1 MSNTFDTLG
10 LNNALIT
17 ALKKSGITEPTE
29 IQSKV
34 IPVALDNKDIIGQSK
49 TGTGKTLAYL
59 LPLFNKIDAAKR
71 EMQVIIL
78 APTHE
83 LVIQIHKEIAT
94 LSQNSNLGVTSAAII
109 GNANLGRQLERL
121 KEKPHIIVGSSGRI
135 LELIKMRKITAH
147 TIKTIVI
154 DEADRLLDA
163 TNLETVKAIIK
174 STLRDRQLM
183 LFSATMPKKTVSIA
197 QELMKS
203 LEIIKVD
210 EKDEV
215 NPNIAHYYF
224 VCDQRDKI
232 VLLRKLVHAIKPERA
247 LVFINKSE
255 DIERNTAKL
264 KYHKLKAEGI
274 HGSNAKE
281 ERKKA
286 LEDFRA
292 GRINL
297 LVASDIAARGLDIK
311 GVTHVFNLEVPEDPK
326 DYLHRVGRTGR
337 AGSEGTALTIATER
351 EIPLINNIRKTYKLS
366 IQQKDIYM
374 GKIIDK
380 KNRRYHSDKNYK

>member
-1 MSNTFDTLG
+1 MSNKFDTLG

-59 LPLFNKIDAAKR
+59 LPLFNKIDTAKR

-135 LELIKMRKITAH
+135 FELIKMRKITAH

-183 LFSATMPKKTVSIA
+183 FFSATMPPKTVSIA

-215 NPNIAHYYF
+215 NPNIVHYYF

-281 ERKKA
+281 DRKKA
-286 LEDFRA
+286 LEDFRS

-351 EIPLINNIRKTYKLS
+351 EIALINNIRKTYKLS

-380 KNRRYHSDKNYK
+380 KNRRYQSDKNYK